1 MAAGSSVFV
10 NVCEKNTCRLW
21 LHPCF
26 GTRTI
31 RRGASF
37 DRISRLEE
45 QFQLLIDNNYAKVL
59 HPRRLKAPKG
69 TEVYGPTRT
78 EEVMQERGKLT

>member
-1 MAAGSSVFV
+1 MEDEGDGCYGYSLVLGQERS
-10 NVCEKNTCRLW
+10 
-21 LHPCF
+21 
-26 GTRTI
+26 
-31 RRGASF
+31 
-37 DRISRLEE
+37 E

-78 EEVMQERGKLT
+78 EEVMQDRT